1 MTPAMPRFLSASSSD
16 PGFVRD
22 NNEDRVYCDDVRGVF
37 FVIDGMGGHA
47 AGEKAA
53 EIALERIKGRL
64 ERQTDSVEQRIREAI
79 TLANNAIYEAAQT
92 KEDWKGMACVLTVA
106 VIENGQATIGH
117 VGDSRLYKIRRG
129 VIEKITHDHSPV
141 GEREDSGELS
151 ETAAM
156 QHPRRNEVYRDV
168 GSQPHEPDDAD
179 FIEIID
185 IPFEPDTALLLCS
198 DGLSDVLTSR
208 QMLSIVEQ
216 HAGDRW
222 ATVRRLIDAANE
234 NSKDNVSAVLVEGE
248 KFAASLGKRTR
259 TAPSAGE
266 DTARLA
272 PRRSGGSWL
281 WIAAGIVLGALGV
294 YAFQWLYPKP
304 DAQKPPQTISAGV
317 SRTDFPTIAS
327 ALATARPGD
336 TVMVLPG
343 IYSET
348 LHIPDGV
355 ILTASRAR
363 EVTIE
368 GGLIAENVHRARVE
382 GLQFRG
388 GSGVRIQSSEIA
400 LLRCEISRSA
410 EAGIVFRGASTG
422 VVAACSIHDNAGPGI
437 AIEDTSSPSIEN
449 NVISANGTQ
458 PGALQPGLQRNYVVN
473 VITGNVFFGNGIE
486 GIRPPEGSLL
496 RSNYII
502 GSGRAGNVPRPR
514 TTPRGS
520 HP

>member
-1 MTPAMPRFLSASSSD
+1 MTPAVPRYLSAASTD
-16 PGFVRD
+16 QGFART
-22 NNEDRVYCDDVRGVF
+22 NNEDRVHADDIRGIF
-37 FVIDGMGGHA
+37 LVIDGMGGHA
-47 AGEKAA
+47 AGEQAA
-53 EIALERIKGRL
+53 DIALERIKTRL
-64 ERQTDSVEQRIREAI
+64 ERQTGTAEQRIREAI
-79 TLANNAIYEAAQT
+79 TLANNAIHKAAQT
-92 KEDWKGMACVLTVA
+92 REEWKGMACVLTVA
-106 VIENGQATIGH
+106 VIENGAIAIGH
-117 VGDSRLYKIRRG
+117 VGDSRLYRIRRG
-129 VIEKITHDHSPV
+129 KIEKITPDHSPV
-141 GEREDSGELS
+141 GEREDRRELS
-151 ETAAM
+151 ETEAM

-179 FIEIID
+179 FIDILN

-208 QMLSIVEQ
+208 QMLNIVEQ
-216 HAGDRW
+216 YAGDRW
-222 ATVRRLIDAANE
+222 SAVRRLIDAANE

-259 TAPSAGE
+259 IAPSAGE

-272 PRRSGGSWL
+272 PRRGSSSWL
-281 WIAAGIVLGALGV
+281 WVAAGIVLGVLGV
-294 YAFQWLYPKP
+294 SAFQWLYPKP
-304 DAQKPPQTISAGV
+304 EAQKPPQTISAGV

-348 LHIPDGV
+348 LRIPDGV
-355 ILTASRAR
+355 ILTASRAHD
-363 EVTIE
+363 VTIE
-368 GGLIAENVHRARVE
+368 GGLIADNVHRARVE
-382 GLQFRG
+382 GLHFRG
-388 GSGVRIQSSEIA
+388 GSGVRVLSSEIA

-410 EAGIVFRGASTG
+410 ESGIVFRGASSG
-422 VVAACSIHDNAGPGI
+422 LVAACSIHDNAGPGI

-458 PGALQPGLQRNYVVN
+458 PGALQPGLQRNFVVN

-502 GSGRAGNVPRPR
+502 GGGRTGNVPRSR
-514 TTPRGS
+514 TTPRG
-520 HP
+520 PRP